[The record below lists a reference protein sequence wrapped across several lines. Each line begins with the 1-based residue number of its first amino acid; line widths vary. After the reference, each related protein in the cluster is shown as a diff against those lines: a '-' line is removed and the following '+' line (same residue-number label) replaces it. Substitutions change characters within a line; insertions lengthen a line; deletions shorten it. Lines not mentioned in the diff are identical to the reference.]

1 MNLYSV
7 LIYWLGEMLHMYAV
21 FIHGVLSYVLSNGT
35 LNWLICFH
43 VQLMCFGE
51 RERERER
58 VVEGNKVCWHKR
70 LSDLI
75 FCL

>member
-51 RERERER
+51 RERERE
-58 VVEGNKVCWHKR
+58 
-70 LSDLI
+70 L
-75 FCL
+75 